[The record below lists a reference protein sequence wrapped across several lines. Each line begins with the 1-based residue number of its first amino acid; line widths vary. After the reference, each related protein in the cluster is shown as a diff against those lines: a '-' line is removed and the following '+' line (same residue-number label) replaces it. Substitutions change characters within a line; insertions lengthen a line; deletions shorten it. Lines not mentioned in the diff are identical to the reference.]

1 MNKRITVL
9 VTAALLL
16 GQPLVFAA
24 DWRTVSSETYTLLW
38 KDLTY
43 TQLKVDPKQA
53 LPESGDIL
61 DSTYAKQ
68 ILIEYKVGVSAERF
82 RKMTNKALEDAFS
95 AEGLA
100 AAAEDIARFC
110 TWYIA
115 VEKGDRYQLTWL
127 PKEGLTLAMNDA
139 ELGTIS
145 SSESASLILSVWLGR
160 AAVSEDQRDTMLAA
174 WRKALANNK

>member
-1 MNKRITVL
+1 MNKHLKVF
-9 VTAALLL
+9 VTAVLLL
-16 GQPLVFAA
+16 GQSWVFAA

-38 KDLTY
+38 KDLTF
-43 TQLKVDPKQA
+43 TQLKIDPNQA
-53 LPESGDIL
+53 FPQSGDIL
-61 DSTYAKQ
+61 DPTYAKQ

-82 RKMTNKALEDAFS
+82 RKMTNKALADAFS
-95 AEGLA
+95 PEELA

-145 SSESASLILSVWLGR
+145 SSESASIILSVWLGR

-174 WRKALANNK
+174 WRQALANNK

>member
-1 MNKRITVL
+1 MNKHIKVFL
-9 VTAALLL
+9 AAAMLFSHS
-16 GQPLVFAA
+16 LVFAA

-38 KDLTY
+38 KDLTF
-43 TQLKVDPKQA
+43 TQLKVDPNQKF
-53 LPESGDIL
+53 PESGDIL
-61 DSTYAKQ
+61 DPAYAKQ

-82 RKMTNKALEDAFS
+82 RKMTNKALDDAFS
-95 AEGLA
+95 AEELA

-115 VEKGDRYQLTWL
+115 VEKGDSYQLTWL
-127 PKEGLTLAMNDA
+127 PKEGLTLTMNDTD
-139 ELGTIS
+139 LGTIN
-145 SSESASLILSVWLGR
+145 SSESAALILSVWLGR

>member
-16 GQPLVFAA
+16 GQSWVFAA

-43 TQLKVDPKQA
+43 TQLKVDPKQT

-61 DSTYAKQ
+61 DPAYAKQ

-82 RKMTNKALEDAFS
+82 RKMTNKALADAFS
-95 AEGLA
+95 AEELA
-100 AAAEDIARFC
+100 GAAEDIARFC
-110 TWYIA
+110 TWYID

-127 PKEGLTLAMNDA
+127 PKKGLTLAMNDA

-145 SSESASLILSVWLGR
+145 SSESAALILSVWLGR

-174 WRKALANNK
+174 WQKALVNNR